1 MGLGAILVSSRR
13 QRSRAGAALS
23 ADSDL
28 VVIPAGEYLVGSD
41 TGPAN
46 VHPAHRVHLASFA
59 IGRHEV
65 TVREY
70 AAFTMVTANPY
81 PNARTLGDSSLPAT
95 RVTWSDA
102 NDYCRWR
109 FSTGGRL
116 PTEDEWE
123 ATARGAEGRPTPWTD
138 LRPGPRANLA
148 SANLG
153 ALAPVG
159 SFPLGATPS
168 GVHDLLGN
176 AWEWTASVMIAYPG
190 ATPLPDS
197 LRRYRI
203 IRGGAFNTPDR
214 VATSWLRGYADPTAP
229 PAELA
234 NTGFRCVAAARPA
247 E

>member
-28 VVIPAGEYLVGSD
+28 VVIPAGEYLVGGD

-176 AWEWTASVMIAYPG
+176 AWEWTSSESAPYPESTFAARPG
-190 ATPLPDS
+190 LAV
-197 LRRYRI
+197 
-203 IRGGAFNTPDR
+203 IRGGSFFQTDQR
-214 VATSWLRGYADPTAP
+214 QVTATHRWFVPPTAN
-229 PAELA
+229 ASV
-234 NTGFRCVAAARPA
+234 GFRCAWSRTRP
-247 E
+247 